1 MAKLK
6 CPSCKSSTVQLLAT
20 DQNIKSTK
28 RTTSLNMN
36 PLKPFTVFNH
46 KEKKKKKTSRGK
58 VAVGLLTGGTSLL
71 VTGTKQNKGNEYH
84 CLNCGNV
91 WLGK

>member
-6 CPSCKSSTVQLLAT
+6 CPSCKSSAVQLLAV
-20 DQNIKSTK
+20 DQNIKSVK
-28 RTTSLNMN
+28 QTTSLNMN

-46 KEKKKKKTSRGK
+46 HEKKKKKTSAGK
-58 VAVGLLTGGTSLL
+58 VMLGLATGGLSLFA
-71 VTGTKQNKGNEYH
+71 TGTKSDKGKEYH
-84 CLNCGNV
+84 CASCGNV